1 MLAATVFSVEYTL
14 TSDASYK
21 YHIELDEASLLQLH
35 PQRQP
40 SDHPF
45 QGSTRQSL
53 QRNV

>member
-21 YHIELDEASLLQLH
+21 YHIELDEASLLQLY

-45 QGSTRQSL
+45 QGSPGQTRQTD
-53 QRNV
+53 V